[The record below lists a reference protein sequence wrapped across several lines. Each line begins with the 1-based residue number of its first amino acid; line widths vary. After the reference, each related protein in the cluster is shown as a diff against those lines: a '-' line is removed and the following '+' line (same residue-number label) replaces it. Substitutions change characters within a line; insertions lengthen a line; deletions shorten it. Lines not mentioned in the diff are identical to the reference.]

1 MADITTNPTFTSI
14 LNEGIEI
21 RRNLFNQIEK
31 ELGGKLIS
39 YVETKQE
46 STPRSPKHLESIS
59 PKLDRAC
66 KSYLL

>member
-39 YVETKQE
+39 YIENSNHPLAGINIRDIIHFE
-46 STPRSPKHLESIS
+46 DFNP
-59 PKLDRAC
+59 
-66 KSYLL
+66 